1 MVEQSHPTAHR
12 PLGWQPQEL
21 LAFCSTTLCRAS
33 HSNRH
38 HQGNTGSPET
48 PNMNLSYKNKAHS
61 FLMSKAFY
69 TDKVYSSQL
78 LCILVRESW
87 FFPPIYLQ
95 STISGAFLQNIC
107 IQALALLIHS
117 PVGWIILFIMY
128 LMEINTAITILPLS
142 ALCLQKKCG
151 AISSLPPS
159 PLRTHSPL
167 LFHVC
172 LSILDETLKDEFYWN
187 RDVSQTPP
195 KHPWYPNVE
204 NNVLPRWDKT
214 HLCDVHI

>member
-12 PLGWQPQEL
+12 PRGWQPQER

-48 PNMNLSYKNKAHS
+48 PNVNLSYKNKAHS

-107 IQALALLIHS
+107 IQTLAELKPLTSRVDYFIYYVSYGNKYSDHHLTLVSPLL
-117 PVGWIILFIMY
+117 
-128 LMEINTAITILPLS
+128 A
-142 ALCLQKKCG
+142 KKCG

-159 PLRTHSPL
+159 PLRTHVPL
-167 LFHVC
+167 LFHVFPVNIRWNFERWV
-172 LSILDETLKDEFYWN
+172 LLKQ
-187 RDVSQTPP
+187 R
-195 KHPWYPNVE
+195 
-204 NNVLPRWDKT
+204 R
-214 HLCDVHI
+214 